1 MRRLFP
7 AAALL
12 VLIGFLVW
20 AFLPRPVEVELGEVA
35 PRSLEIVVEEE
46 GEARIRDVFTVS
58 ATMTG
63 KLQRISLHAG
73 DSVTEGET
81 VVALIGPA
89 APVLLDSRS
98 RAVAEAS
105 AAAAQAAM
113 DLARA
118 QLVQD
123 DATHDFMASEANRA
137 IALYQKGAI
146 SERAHDTAIREQKT
160 AQAAVSSAIANLAV
174 REKELE
180 SALVVLRPDRNGEAG
195 RCCVEVL
202 APASGRV
209 LRVLTESEQVV
220 QPGTPILEIGDPGN
234 MEIVVE
240 LLSRDA
246 VRVRAGAAAS
256 ITGWGG
262 DPIPAEVERVE
273 PSAVTKVSALGI
285 DEQRVKVILAL
296 TGAAEEWSQL
306 GHGFRVITRITL
318 WREDGV
324 LTIPV
329 GALFRDGPDWATYV
343 LRDGQARLQTIVL
356 GERNEGF
363 AQVLD
368 GLRSGDMVILHP
380 SDLVAD
386 GVSVAPRADAEDTSS
401 ATRTPHPALPVS
413 PR

>member
-1 MRRLFP
+1 MRRLVP

-12 VLIGFLVW
+12 VLIGLLVW
-20 AFLPRPVEVELGEVA
+20 AFLPRPIEVDVASVA
-35 PRSLEIVVEEE
+35 PRALEIAVEEE
-46 GEARIRDVFTVS
+46 GEARIREVFTVS
-58 ATMTG
+58 ATITG

-73 DSVTEGET
+73 DSVTQGET
-81 VVALIGPA
+81 VVASIGPA
-89 APVLLDSRS
+89 ASILLDSRS
-98 RAVAEAS
+98 RAVAEAA

-118 QLVQD
+118 QLAQAE
-123 DATHDFMASEANRA
+123 ATADFMTSEANRA
-137 IALYQKGAI
+137 IALYEKGAI
-146 SERAHDTAIREQKT
+146 SQRAYDNAIREQKT
-160 AQAAVSSAIANLAV
+160 AQAAVSSALANLAV

-180 SALVVLRPDRNGEAG
+180 SALAVLRPDKSGAAA

-220 QPGTPILEIGDPGN
+220 QPGTPLLEIGDPGK
-234 MEIVVE
+234 MEIIVE

-246 VRVRAGAAAS
+246 VRVQEGAAATIS
-256 ITGWGG
+256 GWGG
-262 DPIPAEVERVE
+262 APIPAVVERVE

-296 TGAAEEWSQL
+296 TGPSEGFSQL
-306 GHGFRVITRITL
+306 GHGFRVLARIAL
-318 WREDGV
+318 WRQDDI

-329 GALFRDGPDWATYV
+329 GALFRDGADWATYV
-343 LRDGQARLQTIVL
+343 LRDGRAQVQPVAL
-356 GERNEGF
+356 GERNESL

-368 GLRSGDMVILHP
+368 GLQPGDRVILHP

-386 GVSVAPRADAEDTSS
+386 GVAATARAGAD
-401 ATRTPHPALPVS
+401 S
-413 PR
+413 PDMGN

>member
-1 MRRLFP
+1 MRRIIP
-7 AAALL
+7 AAAVL

-20 AFLPRPVEVELGEVA
+20 AFLPRPVEVELAAVA
-35 PRSLEIVVEEE
+35 PRTLEIAVEED
-46 GEARIRDVFTVS
+46 GEARIREVFTVS

-81 VVALIGPA
+81 VVASIGPA

-118 QLVQD
+118 QL
-123 DATHDFMASEANRA
+123 AEAEASNEFMASEANRA

-146 SERAHDTAIREQKT
+146 SQRNYDNAIRERKT
-160 AQAAVSSAIANLAV
+160 AQATVGSALANLAV

-180 SALVVLRPDRNGEAG
+180 SALAVLRPDTNGDAG
-195 RCCVEVL
+195 RCCVDIL
-202 APASGRV
+202 APVSGRV

-234 MEIVVE
+234 MEVMAE

-246 VRVRAGAAAS
+246 VRVKEGAAAT

-262 DPIPAEVERVE
+262 VPIAAVVERVE
-273 PSAVTKVSALGI
+273 PSALTKVSALGI

-296 TGAAEEWSQL
+296 TGPAEEWSQL
-306 GHGFRVITRITL
+306 GHGFRVITRIAL

-329 GALFRDGPDWATYV
+329 GALFRDGEDWATFV
-343 LRDGQARLQTIVL
+343 LRDGRARLQTIAL
-356 GERNEGF
+356 GERNETF
-363 AQVLD
+363 AQVLG
-368 GLRSGDMVILHP
+368 GLQPGDQVILHP

-386 GVSVAPRADAEDTSS
+386 GISVAPRPVAEGSTDP
-401 ATRTPHPALPVS
+401 ATRHS
-413 PR
+413 

>member
-12 VLIGFLVW
+12 ALIAFLVW
-20 AFLPRPVEVELGEVA
+20 AFLPRPVEVDVGQVA
-35 PRSLEIVVEEE
+35 PRPLEIVVEEE

-58 ATMTG
+58 ATITG

-73 DSVTEGET
+73 DSVTKGET

-113 DLARA
+113 DFARA
-118 QLVQD
+118 QLVQAE
-123 DATHDFMASEANRA
+123 ATQDFMTSEANRA
-137 IALYQKGAI
+137 VALYEKGAI
-146 SERAHDTAIREQKT
+146 SQRSYDTAIREQKT

-180 SALVVLRPDRNGEAG
+180 SALAVLQPDRNGEAG
-195 RCCVEVL
+195 RCCVEVR
-202 APASGRV
+202 APASGQV

-246 VRVRAGAAAS
+246 VRVRVGATAT

-262 DPIPAEVERVE
+262 APIPAVVERVE

-296 TGAAEEWSQL
+296 TGPVDQWSQL

-329 GALFRDGPDWATYV
+329 GALFRDGSDWATFV
-343 LRDGQARLQTIVL
+343 LRDDQARVQAISL
-356 GERNEGF
+356 GERNESL

-368 GLRSGDMVILHP
+368 GLQPGDRVILHP

-386 GVSVAPRADAEDTSS
+386 GVSISPRADDDS
-401 ATRTPHPALPVS
+401 ASQP
-413 PR
+413 

>member
-1 MRRLFP
+1 MRRLVP

-20 AFLPRPVEVELGEVA
+20 AFLPRPVEVDLASVE

-46 GEARIRDVFTVS
+46 GEARIREVFTVS
-58 ATMTG
+58 ATIAG

-73 DSVTEGET
+73 DSVVEGET
-81 VVALIGPA
+81 VVALIGPV

-118 QLVQD
+118 QLAQAE
-123 DATHDFMASEANRA
+123 ATYDFMASEANRA
-137 IALYQKGAI
+137 IALYAKGAI
-146 SERAHDTAIREQKT
+146 SQRSHDNAIRERKT
-160 AQAAVSSAIANLAV
+160 AEAAVSSAVANLAV

-180 SALVVLRPDRNGEAG
+180 SALAVLRPDKAG
-195 RCCVEVL
+195 QTASCCVEVL

-220 QPGTPILEIGDPGN
+220 QPGTPLMEIGDPGN
-234 MEIVVE
+234 VEVVVE

-246 VRVRAGAAAS
+246 VRVQAGATATIS
-256 ITGWGG
+256 GWGG
-262 DPIPAEVERVE
+262 TPIPAVVERVE

-296 TGAAEEWSQL
+296 TGAADQWRQL
-306 GHGFRVITRITL
+306 GHGFRVITHITL
-318 WREDGV
+318 WREDDV

-329 GALFRDGPDWATYV
+329 GALFRDGADWATYV
-343 LRDGQARLQTIVL
+343 LRDGRASLQIITL
-356 GERNEGF
+356 GERNENL
-363 AQVLD
+363 AQVLA
-368 GLRSGDMVILHP
+368 GLQPGDQVILHP

-386 GVSVAPRADAEDTSS
+386 STAVAPRKAAGGS
-401 ATRTPHPALPVS
+401 RNQP
-413 PR
+413 